1 MSDTLGIT
9 TNPYLMNGL
18 GSFGLG
24 GYSSYGNYGDP
35 SMTGMMMGTGTM
47 GITSPYSSMGMGM
60 GMMSP
65 YNMGMMGMMDPNYMA
80 QFYKTQAQTQQD
92 IEKLQLQHTGAMN
105 QLLLQSQTQA
115 ATNKDA
121 ATFENA
127 MIDADIQNGITTL
140 IDKVDQGD
148 TDGICREFDKVKNTI
163 YTKYASYFNKNAQNI
178 DPKKSAG
185 EWVEMLYANKVSA
198 LRGTAATLRSD
209 IEAKCDGSFAQ
220 GFWSNFKGKDYH
232 KRDAAETVAYIG
244 GTNVDNHEGKEQIKK
259 VGRVTE
265 ALTETVAAPI
275 AGYLAAGAG
284 SMLLAGTAKGMLS
297 VFGKGAHQW
306 IKIGT
311 VGKWAGI
318 IGAGV
323 ALAGDLIWQST
334 RTRNNDK
341 EENKADEILNPKASK
356 LAAPVLGA
364 VTGGAVGLGIGK
376 LAKAA
381 TGGKANVGKIASASI
396 PIGAALG
403 LLGDV
408 FWQATN

>member
-244 GTNVDNHEGKEQIKK
+244 GTNVDNHEGKQRAQKA
-259 VGRVTE
+259 GRILESGTE
-265 ALTETVAAPI
+265 AILSPI
-275 AGYLAAGAG
+275 AGYIGGGALALGVAGI
-284 SMLLAGTAKGMLS
+284 AKGMLATL
-297 VFGKGAHQW
+297 GKNAHSW
-306 IKIGT
+306 IKVGT
-311 VGKWAGI
+311 AGRWGAGI
-318 IGAGV
+318 GC
-323 ALAGDLIWQST
+323 ALALVGDL
-334 RTRNNDK
+334 
-341 EENKADEILNPKASK
+341 
-356 LAAPVLGA
+356 
-364 VTGGAVGLGIGK
+364 
-376 LAKAA
+376 
-381 TGGKANVGKIASASI
+381 
-396 PIGAALG
+396 
-403 LLGDV
+403 
-408 FWQATN
+408 FWQATRN